1 MSLLVP
7 PHEPPPCVP
16 RRAVLRSAAALAG
29 FLALPVTARAQQ
41 PLASPAFWDLP
52 RTLWL
57 RRAATGEEIRETYF
71 SNGRLQTRG
80 YDRVCVLLRDVRTG
94 QAVQMHAVLL
104 DILRGMQGWLEGY
117 GYPRPIIVNS
127 GYRSRGTNAMTEGA
141 ALGSMH
147 LRGRAADIRVPG
159 VPTDYLARLGLYLS
173 GGGVGFYPA
182 KGFVHVDSGR
192 LRAWRG

>member
-1 MSLLVP
+1 MSPLVP
-7 PHEPPPCVP
+7 PQEIPTRVS

-29 FLALPVTARAQQ
+29 LLAVPIAARAQQ
-41 PLASPAFWDLP
+41 PVASPAFWNLP

-71 SNGRLQTRG
+71 SDGRLQIDG
-80 YDRVCVLLRDVRTG
+80 YERVCMLLRDVRTG
-94 QAVQMHAVLL
+94 HAVQMHTVLL
-104 DILRGMQGWLEGY
+104 DLLRGVQGWLEGY
-117 GYPRPIIVNS
+117 GYRRPIVVHS
-127 GYRSRGTNAMTEGA
+127 GYRSPGTNVATEGA

-159 VPTDYLARLGLYLS
+159 VPTEYLARLGLYLS

-182 KGFVHVDSGR
+182 RGFVHVDSGR

>member
-1 MSLLVP
+1 LSLLVP
-7 PHEPPPCVP
+7 SPEPPPCAS
-16 RRAVLRSAAALAG
+16 RRALLRSAASLAG
-29 FLALPVTARAQQ
+29 LLALPGPASAQQ
-41 PLASPAFWDLP
+41 PIASPAFWDLP

-71 SNGRLQTRG
+71 HDGRLQMRG
-80 YDRVCVLLRDVRTG
+80 YDRVCTLLRDVRTG

-104 DILRGMQGWLEGY
+104 DILRGVQGWLEGY
-117 GYPRPIIVNS
+117 GYLSPIIVNS
-127 GYRSRGTNAMTEGA
+127 GYRSPGTNAMTEGA

>member
-7 PHEPPPCVP
+7 RPEPPPCIP
-16 RRAVLRSAAALAG
+16 RRTVLRSAAALAG
-29 FLALPVTARAQQ
+29 ILALHGSARAQQ

-57 RRAATGEEIRETYF
+57 HRAATGEEIRETYF
-71 SNGRLQTRG
+71 RDGRLQAPG
-80 YDRVCVLLRDVRTG
+80 YGQVCMLLRDVRTG

-104 DILRGMQGWLEGY
+104 DILRGVQGWLEAY
-117 GYPRPIIVNS
+117 GYLRPIVVNS
-127 GYRSRGTNAMTEGA
+127 GYRSAGTNAMTEGA

-159 VPTDYLARLGLYLS
+159 VPTEYLARLGLYLS